1 MTSTKVVSI
10 DAEGLTVEKE
20 DGTKEVLKADTKRYI
35 SILKVSQRS
44 KKTRLF
50 SLLRNLWK

>member
-44 KKTRLF
+44 KKLGFFRY
-50 SLLRNLWK
+50 